1 MTKLLKLTS
10 NFAITEKADD
20 DGTLLISGWANTTD
34 KDRAGDVILEEAW
47 NKGGLSD
54 YLNNPIILGYHKHD
68 NPIGQMVSH
77 SVSSKGLFITAEISK
92 AAGNVYQMIKEGI
105 LKSFSVGFMVKDA
118 DYDSTT
124 DIFVIKDLELLEVS
138 VVSVPANQHST
149 FSVSKQFES
158 VEDYKDFKQKFV
170 SENEQANINK
180 QTEAEADKATNVP
193 ESENAKAT
201 KTLEKHMTP
210 EQIQEAIA
218 KGIAAAEDNRVA
230 VEKAATEKAA
240 TEKAATEKAATEKA
254 AKVEV
259 GTSGTEKLIAD
270 LTARFENSEKTLGES
285 LEGVRTELKEKQDEI
300 VAMNKS
306 KMHYEE
312 KNAINIEKADVDNAV
327 LLGKILG
334 KSAESTRFAASIL
347 QKAPT
352 DHHSALTQDWE
363 QQFSTNVLAD
373 IRRKLVVEPMFRNI
387 AMTTNKMHIPV
398 NPEAGYGQWIA
409 SSAYNETAASTGT
422 AVEHD
427 ITDTTLTAYK
437 LAAKEYIGYEEE
449 EDSIIP
455 LLPIIRDAV
464 VRRMAKSSD
473 QAILRGAGSGSA
485 DPITGI
491 TQLATTA
498 GGAYVTELSI
508 GGAAKTTA
516 DLLQTVRRGLG
527 VRGLDPTEVV
537 YIVST
542 AAYYDLLDDPDFR
555 TVDLVGLQNAT
566 LLTGQVGSVNG
577 SAVVVSGEFDTVA
590 IGNTA
595 AVAVNTSNFLKGE
608 LRGMM
613 MERDKNVEFQRN
625 VLVASRRMGFIPII
639 GGVGLQ
645 YLTTQLSSK

>member
-639 GGVGLQ
+639 GGVGASVLN
-645 YLTTQLSSK
+645 YAT

>member
-10 NFAITEKADD
+10 NFAITEKADY

-639 GGVGLQ
+639 GGVGASVLN
-645 YLTTQLSSK
+645 YAT

>member
-20 DGTLLISGWANTTD
+20 DGSLLISGWANTTD

-47 NKGGLSD
+47 KKGGLSD

-105 LKSFSVGFMVKDA
+105 LKSFSVGFIVKDA

-158 VEDYKDFKQKFV
+158 VEDYKDFKQEFV
-170 SENEQANINK
+170 SENKQANINK

-201 KTLEKHMTP
+201 KTLEIQMTP

-218 KGIAAAEDNRVA
+218 KGIAAATAKAAE
-230 VEKAATEKAA
+230 EKAATEKAA
-240 TEKAATEKAATEKA
+240 TEKAAVEKAATEKA
-254 AKVEV
+254 AAIEV

-270 LTARFENSEKTLGES
+270 LTKRFEDNEKTLSES
-285 LEGVRTELKEKQDEI
+285 LEGLRGELNEKQEEI

-312 KNAINIEKADVDNAV
+312 KNAINIAKADVDSAV

-334 KSAESTRFAASIL
+334 KSAYSTRFAGSIL
-347 QKAPT
+347 EKAPT

-373 IRRKLVVEPMFRNI
+373 IREQLVIEPLFRSIN
-387 AMTTNKMHIPV
+387 MTTVKMHLPI
-398 NPEAGYGQWIA
+398 NPEAGYGEWIGA
-409 SSAYNETAASTGT
+409 AAYNDTAASTGT

-437 LAAKEYIGYEEE
+437 LAAKEYIGYEEI
-449 EDSIIP
+449 EDSIVP

-473 QAILRGAGSGSA
+473 MALLRGTGAGASA
-485 DPITGI
+485 PISGI
-491 TQLATTA
+491 TTLATAAA
-498 GGAYVTELSI
+498 GAAITTLSI
-508 GGAAKTTA
+508 GGGAKTTA
-516 DLLQTVRRGLG
+516 AILQTVRRGLG
-527 VRGLDPTEVV
+527 VRGLNPVDVK
-537 YIVST
+537 YIVSQE
-542 AAYYDLLDDPDFR
+542 AYYDLLDDPDFR

-577 SAVVVSGEFDTVA
+577 SPVIVSGEFDAVV
-590 IGNTA
+590 IGNAA
-595 AVAVNTSNFLKGE
+595 AVAVNTSNFIRGE
-608 LRGMM
+608 LRGLMI
-613 MERDKNVEFQRN
+613 ERDKNVEYQRS

-639 GGVGLQ
+639 GGVG
-645 YLTTQLSSK
+645 SSVLNYVA